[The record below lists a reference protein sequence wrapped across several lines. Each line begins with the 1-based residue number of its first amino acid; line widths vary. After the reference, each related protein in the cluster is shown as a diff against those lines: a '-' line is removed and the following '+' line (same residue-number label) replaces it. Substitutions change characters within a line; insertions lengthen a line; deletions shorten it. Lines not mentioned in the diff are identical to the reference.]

1 MYHLWDKV
9 ENFCAGGPATDNN
22 NGACAS
28 HAGYLRLQI
37 HSLKLHNT
45 HCFSTT
51 TMFARKRSYFSLYVH
66 CLFIKFLQSVLLTW
80 RSFEQQHPS
89 KNQNRVSL
97 TKPISTLLP
106 WLKSFSPIGHPSVN
120 FNFKTRFLCSSQSH
134 HTNMTCI
141 YVSQLVNGLHFVQI
155 VNLSSKVNYSPV
167 NILRYKSEKTC
178 KKGIKLS
185 PIYPLLH
192 LHRFTFFH

>member
-1 MYHLWDKV
+1 MLQTKCVDKIRTHILCSVNFFKNMYHLWDKV

-51 TMFARKRSYFSLYVH
+51 TMFARKRSYFTLYVH

-80 RSFEQQHPS
+80 RSFQQQHPS

-97 TKPISTLLP
+97 TKPITTLL
-106 WLKSFSPIGHPSVN
+106 LCLTSFSPIGHPSVH
-120 FNFKTRFLCSSQSH
+120 FSFKT
-134 HTNMTCI
+134 
-141 YVSQLVNGLHFVQI
+141 
-155 VNLSSKVNYSPV
+155 
-167 NILRYKSEKTC
+167 
-178 KKGIKLS
+178 
-185 PIYPLLH
+185 
-192 LHRFTFFH
+192 